1 MRKTKIVCTLGP
13 ASDSEEKI
21 EQLILGGM
29 NAARFNFSHGTHESH
44 LETLNRLK
52 KVRDRLGLP
61 VAAMLDTK
69 GPEIRIKKFENGPIA
84 LNDGDMF
91 TLTTED
97 IPGTQDKVSVTY
109 ENLHC
114 ELKQGDR
121 VLIDD
126 GLVELNVSEIKG
138 RDIICRVVTGGT
150 LSNNKSI
157 NLPGSS
163 IRLPSMTEKDIS
175 DITFACEQ
183 GFDFIAASFVRK
195 AQDIRDIRALLDSHG
210 GGRIQIIAKI
220 ENREG
225 VDNLRDILNEAD
237 GVMVARGDLGVEIP
251 ASEVPVIQKEMIE
264 MSISLGKTVITA
276 TQMLD
281 SMIRN
286 PRPTRAE
293 VSDVANA
300 VFDGSSAVMLSGES
314 ASGKY
319 PIESVKTMAEIVERA
334 EGAINYWKRF
344 AQREAA
350 CDTVPLAIAHTACMT
365 ARDPDAKA
373 ILAATTSGYT
383 AKMIS
388 RFMPGCFV
396 AAVTTSESVRRS
408 LALTWGVT
416 PYLTGS
422 ADSTDRMFSLCAET
436 AQKEGIAQKGDRVVI
451 TAGVPIGCSGT
462 TNLIKADTIK

>member
-163 IRLPSMTEKDIS
+163 IRLPSMTEKDIA

-183 GFDFIAASFVRK
+183 GFDFIAASFVR
-195 AQDIRDIRALLDSHG
+195 RP
-210 GGRIQIIAKI
+210 RI
-220 ENREG
+220 
-225 VDNLRDILNEAD
+225 
-237 GVMVARGDLGVEIP
+237 
-251 ASEVPVIQKEMIE
+251 
-264 MSISLGKTVITA
+264 
-276 TQMLD
+276 
-281 SMIRN
+281 
-286 PRPTRAE
+286 
-293 VSDVANA
+293 
-300 VFDGSSAVMLSGES
+300 
-314 ASGKY
+314 
-319 PIESVKTMAEIVERA
+319 
-334 EGAINYWKRF
+334 
-344 AQREAA
+344 
-350 CDTVPLAIAHTACMT
+350 
-365 ARDPDAKA
+365 
-373 ILAATTSGYT
+373 
-383 AKMIS
+383 
-388 RFMPGCFV
+388 
-396 AAVTTSESVRRS
+396 
-408 LALTWGVT
+408 
-416 PYLTGS
+416 
-422 ADSTDRMFSLCAET
+422 
-436 AQKEGIAQKGDRVVI
+436 
-451 TAGVPIGCSGT
+451 
-462 TNLIKADTIK
+462 

>member
-114 ELKQGDR
+114 ELKKGDR

-138 RDIICRVVTGGT
+138 RDIICTVVTGGT

-163 IRLPSMTEKDIS
+163 IRLPSMTEKDIA

-195 AQDIRDIRALLDSHG
+195 AQDIRDIREYFSCV
-210 GGRIQIIAKI
+210 K
-220 ENREG
+220 
-225 VDNLRDILNEAD
+225 VLN
-237 GVMVARGDLGVEIP
+237 
-251 ASEVPVIQKEMIE
+251 
-264 MSISLGKTVITA
+264 
-276 TQMLD
+276 
-281 SMIRN
+281 
-286 PRPTRAE
+286 
-293 VSDVANA
+293 
-300 VFDGSSAVMLSGES
+300 
-314 ASGKY
+314 Y
-319 PIESVKTMAEIVERA
+319 
-334 EGAINYWKRF
+334 
-344 AQREAA
+344 
-350 CDTVPLAIAHTACMT
+350 
-365 ARDPDAKA
+365 
-373 ILAATTSGYT
+373 
-383 AKMIS
+383 
-388 RFMPGCFV
+388 
-396 AAVTTSESVRRS
+396 
-408 LALTWGVT
+408 
-416 PYLTGS
+416 
-422 ADSTDRMFSLCAET
+422 
-436 AQKEGIAQKGDRVVI
+436 
-451 TAGVPIGCSGT
+451 
-462 TNLIKADTIK
+462 